1 MMRSLYS
8 GVAGLKTHQTKMDVI
23 GNNIANVNTV
33 AYKSSSVS
41 FTDLLYQTTQNASGA
56 NAATGRAGINAKQI
70 GLGVTTGAITSN
82 ISQSGSAQTT
92 GNPFDIRI
100 SGSSFFVVSD
110 GSNNYFTRSGAFTV
124 DANGTLCMSSNGY
137 DVMGWGTT
145 TDATTGAVSIV
156 KDTVKPLNIMSAD
169 NSTSPAVATTKGY
182 FTGILD
188 SEDGQITSDGDVV
201 TLDFYDS
208 LGYTYTAKFNVK
220 QTTTAAAGNT
230 MTLTCT
236 DILNSDGVSIFTA
249 NNIPDATKTTDLAN
263 FMGGTNGVTLT
274 YDSTTGKIASIGA
287 SASGAVTV
295 SSTTENADKFFSVN
309 MSALNGIST
318 AFTNSNTTAGQ
329 INVNVAT
336 LYNEDN
342 KGTSTASGKGGDLYN
357 SGAGKGCRVGTMSAV
372 SIGTDG
378 KINATYTN
386 GQTKL
391 LGQIAVA
398 EFANA
403 SGLEKEGENLYAAT
417 QNSGDFD
424 GIGVDIT
431 ADGGSMSTGEL
442 EMSNVD
448 LSSEFTDMITTQRGF
463 QANSRIITVSDTML
477 EELVNL
483 KR

>member
-156 KDTVKPLNIMSAD
+156 KDTVKPLDIMSAD

-182 FTGILD
+182 LTGILD
-188 SEDGQITSDGDVV
+188 SADGQITSDGDVV

-230 MTLTCT
+230 MTLKCT
-236 DILNSDGVSIFTA
+236 DILNSEGKSIFTEHSIA
-249 NNIPDATKTTDLAN
+249 DPTSYLTN
-263 FMGGTNGVTLT
+263 FMGNADGITLT
-274 YDSTTGKIASIGA
+274 YDSTTGKIASIGT

-295 SSTTENADKFFSVN
+295 SDTTKNQDKFFSLN
-309 MSALNGIST
+309 MSALSDISS

-398 EFANA
+398 KFANA